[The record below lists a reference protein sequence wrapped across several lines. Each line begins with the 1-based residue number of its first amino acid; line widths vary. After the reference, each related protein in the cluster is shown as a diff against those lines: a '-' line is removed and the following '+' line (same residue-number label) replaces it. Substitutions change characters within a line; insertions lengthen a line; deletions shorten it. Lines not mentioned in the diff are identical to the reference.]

1 VSLPEEFGDLTAGQQ
16 HQINRDARMLAYRVI
31 DSDFLKAMRGDDNA
45 SIESEVPF
53 LLKENE
59 RLIRGKIDLLITL
72 SDRVYVIDFKSDA
85 AVIEGLHDAQLA
97 YYMKAASALTGKPVE
112 GRIWYLRDKEQFTW
126 QRS

>member
-1 VSLPEEFGDLTAGQQ
+1 
-16 HQINRDARMLAYRVI
+16 MLALRVM
-31 DSDFLKAMRGDDNA
+31 DSQFMASMRSDRNA
-45 SIESEVPF
+45 LIESEVPF
-53 LLKENE
+53 LLKEHDQ
-59 RLIRGKIDLLITL
+59 LIRGNIDLLITR

-112 GRIWYLRDKEQFTW
+112 GRIWYLRDKEQFKW